1 VTRSVARRISVKEL
15 AEREGVHTSTIR
27 RRLARLHASTG
38 GKAPVMRLNPGN
50 PRSKIVLTTTS
61 LAMADK
67 RLVEEKRTDAEKVAL
82 LEETVR
88 ELRRT
93 ISSMKSTMRTMRE
106 AFSNLLDAL
115 EARATSRKS
124 ARKSG

>member
-1 VTRSVARRISVKEL
+1 MTRSVARRISVSEIAAKE
-15 AEREGVHTSTIR
+15 GIHPSTVR

-38 GKAPVMRLNPGN
+38 GRAPVMRLNPGN

-67 RLVEEKRTDAEKVAL
+67 RLVEEKRTDAEKVAF
-82 LEETVR
+82 LEETLR

-93 ISSMKSTMRTMRE
+93 VSSMKSTMRVMRE
-106 AFSNLLDAL
+106 AFANLLDAL
-115 EARATSRKS
+115 ESRARPRKVG
-124 ARKSG
+124 RIRR